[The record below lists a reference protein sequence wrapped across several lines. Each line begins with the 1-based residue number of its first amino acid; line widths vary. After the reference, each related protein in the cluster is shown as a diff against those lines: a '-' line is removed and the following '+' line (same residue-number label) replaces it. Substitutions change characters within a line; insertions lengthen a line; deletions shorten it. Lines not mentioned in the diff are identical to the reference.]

1 MSANSRSAGGG
12 DRPSIS
18 LRFNKNRRRGN
29 SSQEVSY
36 SSGSSSSG
44 LYGSSPSAGSGYGSA
59 RDNVTSRN
67 TISGFGSGR
76 FNGGGSGQ
84 LHSPA
89 AIPSS
94 APGFMDG
101 SPSPHGSGGGSAVP
115 NGSAVFVSSKT
126 GFLTKRAMSSMDA
139 FANWKERF
147 FVLAEGHLSYYKQ
160 GGGFFNTGKEDIV
173 HLKGELELTP
183 DSIVRKSGIDDKA
196 NCFEVVTPTKKMF
209 AQASTAREME
219 DWVKSIRAHINALK
233 GSPIQPASVGAGGR
247 GSFQD
252 VSPNYLASSGG
263 KGLGG
268 GGLAA
273 AAAAAAVGNAGN
285 AEDYSRPSML
295 EDHELVRGAD
305 KSSDPKDI
313 VIKQLLEENRQLRE
327 QLLLKDQVIHELE
340 MNGGRAV
347 DAPMAV
353 NAFGASGGPN
363 GASKTRQT
371 APQMIL
377 DLRDVKKKQFQLFDA
392 AEVGNWHLIATLL
405 RDNVIDVNGVGIN
418 QTTALHL
425 AARLNHPKAV
435 KELLAHGADH
445 TARTG
450 DSYTALHL
458 AARAG
463 NLQCADELL
472 AAGADANTTDHQG
485 NGAIHFTAEI
495 GNIPL
500 AKLLIARGAR
510 TDAPNASGSLPVHL
524 SPIGHPIRV
533 LLGSGANLAATN
545 PSQPPRDARDGND
558 TQVAHVAFKN
568 KYQKDLAL
576 GPRDFE
582 FVKVLGRGAFAK
594 VYLVRGKGSNR
605 DKWYA
610 LKAYNKQAIVQK
622 NQAQYIH
629 TEKAALQACSDHP
642 YIVTLYFAFQSQD
655 RLFLVMDYCGGGD
668 LLSAL
673 TRKKA
678 FTEPEAAFYIGEIA
692 LALSHLHSKNI
703 VFRDLKPENVVMDLE
718 GHCLLT
724 DFGISK
730 EGIKD
735 HTSAN
740 TFCGSPMYLAPEMLS
755 RSGHG
760 FALDWY
766 SVGAL
771 LFELLTGLPP
781 FYTNDKKQLFH
792 NILRGH
798 LVIPEYLSPNARD
811 LIQRLLHRDPK
822 QRLGS
827 GPTGDREIFDHPFF
841 AGVDWDKMKARKL
854 SPPFRPKVSTDPSG
868 VPDTSNFPQAF
879 TDQEISDIERGFEML
894 DPHAQQIQRP
904 GQPGGTGGTGGKDDK
919 RLFKDFDFTP
929 ELQLDSEAKQFEQLA
944 LQQNSF
950 KNLPAP
956 ALLEQDE
963 YSI

>member
-1 MSANSRSAGGG
+1 MRFSKSA
-12 DRPSIS
+12 
-18 LRFNKNRRRGN
+18 RRRVN
-29 SSQEVSY
+29 SSETT
-36 SSGSSSSG
+36 SSG
-44 LYGSSPSAGSGYGSA
+44 LFSQSPNTSASYM
-59 RDNVTSRN
+59 SRA
-67 TISGFGSGR
+67 TIGNASMGFSNKSTGR
-76 FNGGGSGQ
+76 TDVDTGG
-84 LHSPA
+84 
-89 AIPSS
+89 
-94 APGFMDG
+94 
-101 SPSPHGSGGGSAVP
+101 
-115 NGSAVFVSSKT
+115 FVASKT

-160 GGGFFNTGKEDIV
+160 ASGFFNSNKEDIV

-183 DSIVRKSGIDDKA
+183 ETIVRKSNIDDKA
-196 NCFEVVTPTKKMF
+196 NCFEVVTPNKRMF
-209 AQASTAREME
+209 AQASTAKEME
-219 DWVKSIRAHINALK
+219 DWIKSIRSHVNALK
-233 GSPIQPASVGAGGR
+233 RVQESGGR
-247 GSFQD
+247 GSFNELPP
-252 VSPNYLASSGG
+252 VANYASSQPPASGM
-263 KGLGG
+263 
-268 GGLAA
+268 
-273 AAAAAAVGNAGN
+273 
-285 AEDYSRPSML
+285 EDYSRPSLL
-295 EDHELVRGAD
+295 EDHEIVRSAD
-305 KSSDPKDI
+305 NSTDPKDM

-327 QLLLKDQVIHELE
+327 QLTMKDQIIHELE

-347 DAPMAV
+347 DLPKPGAKGRGAAP
-353 NAFGASGGPN
+353 GG
-363 GASKTRQT
+363 RQ
-371 APQMIL
+371 MML
-377 DLRDVKKKQFQLFDA
+377 DLRDVKQKQIQLFDA

-405 RDNVIDVNGVGIN
+405 RDNVVDVNGVGIN

-425 AARLNHPKAV
+425 SARMNHANCV
-435 KELLAHGADH
+435 KELLARGADH
-445 TARTG
+445 TSRNG
-450 DSYTALHL
+450 DSYTPLHV
-458 AARAG
+458 ACQAG
-463 NLQCADELL
+463 NVRCVEELL
-472 AAGADANTTDHQG
+472 NAGADPNLTDHQG
-485 NGAIHFTAEI
+485 NGAIHMAAEAGSI
-495 GNIPL
+495 SIAKMLL
-500 AKLLIARGAR
+500 ASGAR
-510 TDAPNASGSLPVHL
+510 IDVANASGSLPVHL

-545 PSQPPRDARDGND
+545 PSQPPRPRNENREGND

-582 FVKVLGRGAFAK
+582 FVQVLGRGAFAK

-605 DKWYA
+605 EKWYA

-642 YIVTLYFAFQSQD
+642 YIVTLYYAFQSQD
-655 RLFLVMDYCGGGD
+655 RLFLVMEYCGGGD

-673 TRKKA
+673 TRRKQ
-678 FTEPEAAFYIGEIA
+678 FTESEAAFYIGEIA
-692 LALSHLHSKNI
+692 LALSHLHSKGI
-703 VFRDLKPENVVMDLE
+703 VFRDLKPENVVMDLD

-798 LVIPEYLSPNARD
+798 LVIPDYLGPNARD
-811 LIQRLLHRDPK
+811 LIQGLLHRDPK

-827 GPTGDREIFDHPFF
+827 GPTGDKEIFDHPFF
-841 AGVDWDKMKARKL
+841 STIDWERMKRRELA
-854 SPPFRPKVSTDPSG
+854 PPFRPKIKVDPSG
-868 VPDTSNFPQAF
+868 RPDTSNFPQAF
-879 TDQEISDIERGFEML
+879 TEQEISDIERGFEL
-894 DPHAQQIQRP
+894 FDPDSQQVSRP
-904 GQPGGTGGTGGKDDK
+904 QGGSRDDK
-919 RLFKDFDFTP
+919 RLFQDFDFTP
-929 ELQLDSEAKQFEQLA
+929 ELQLDPEAKQFEKLA
-944 LQQNSF
+944 LGENSF
-950 KNLPAP
+950 KNQPAP
-956 ALLEQDE
+956 PLLERDE
-963 YSI
+963 YSL

>member
-1 MSANSRSAGGG
+1 MSS
-12 DRPSIS
+12 S
-18 LRFNKNRRRGN
+18 LRFKSSRRRGN
-29 SSQEVSY
+29 SQEANYGSTAHNG
-36 SSGSSSSG
+36 SGM
-44 LYGSSPSAGSGYGSA
+44 LGSSPGGGY
-59 RDNVTSRN
+59 SRN
-67 TISGFGSGR
+67 TISAAPGKGFHAG
-76 FNGGGSGQ
+76 FGGSGNN
-84 LHSPA
+84 LSSSGGPHSHSP
-89 AIPSS
+89 SS
-94 APGFMDG
+94 YKEEG
-101 SPSPHGSGGGSAVP
+101 GSGA
-115 NGSAVFVSSKT
+115 FVSSKT

-160 GGGFFNTGKEDIV
+160 GGGFFNSGKEDIA
-173 HLKGELELTP
+173 HLKGELELTS
-183 DSIVRKSGIDDKA
+183 DSIVRKSNIDDKA

-209 AQASTAREME
+209 AQASTAKEME
-219 DWVKSIRAHINALK
+219 DWVKCIRAHINALK
-233 GSPIQPASVGAGGR
+233 RPQGR
-247 GSFQD
+247 GSFHD
-252 VSPNYLASSGG
+252 ASPPFSAAPASGM
-263 KGLGG
+263 
-268 GGLAA
+268 
-273 AAAAAAVGNAGN
+273 
-285 AEDYSRPSML
+285 EDYSRPSML
-295 EDHELVRGAD
+295 EDHEIVRGANM
-305 KSSDPKDI
+305 SSDPKDM

-327 QLLLKDQVIHELE
+327 QLTMKDQIIHELE
-340 MNGGRAV
+340 MNGGRSV
-347 DAPMAV
+347 DAPSAP
-353 NAFGASGGPN
+353 GG
-363 GASKTRQT
+363 GKIRQS

-392 AEVGNWHLIATLL
+392 AEIGNWHLIATLL
-405 RDNVIDVNGVGIN
+405 RDNVVDVNGVGIN

-425 AARLNHPKAV
+425 AAKNNHPNAV
-435 KELLAHGADH
+435 KELLARSAEPS
-445 TARTG
+445 ARNG
-450 DSYTALHL
+450 DSYTPLHL
-458 AARAG
+458 AVQEG
-463 NLQCADELL
+463 NVACVEELL
-472 AAGADANTTDHQG
+472 NAGADPNATDYQG
-485 NGAIHFTAEI
+485 NGAIHMAAEG
-495 GNIPL
+495 GNIAI
-500 AKLLIARGAR
+500 AKLLVAKGAR
-510 TDAPNASGSLPVHL
+510 IDAPNASGSLPVHL

-533 LLGSGANLAATN
+533 LLGSGSNLAATN
-545 PSQPPRDARDGND
+545 PSQPPKPRGEVHENND
-558 TQVAHVAFKN
+558 TQVSHLAFKN

-642 YIVTLYFAFQSQD
+642 YIVTLYYAFQSQD
-655 RLFLVMDYCGGGD
+655 RLFLVMEYCGGGD

-673 TRKKA
+673 TRRKV

-798 LVIPEYLSPNARD
+798 LVIPDHLSPNARD

-827 GPTGDREIFDHPFF
+827 GPTGDREIFTHPFF
-841 AGVDWDKMKARKL
+841 STVDWDKLKRRELA
-854 SPPFRPKVSTDPSG
+854 PPFRPKITTDPTG

-879 TDQEISDIERGFEML
+879 TDQEISDIERGFELM
-894 DPHAQQIQRP
+894 DPNAQQIQRP
-904 GQPGGTGGTGGKDDK
+904 GNSQKDDR

-956 ALLEQDE
+956 ALLEADE

>member
-1 MSANSRSAGGG
+1 MAARGLGASGGSSSGGG
-12 DRPSIS
+12 DRQSIS
-18 LRFNKNRRRGN
+18 MRFNKARRRGN
-29 SSQEVSY
+29 SQEVTY
-36 SSGSSSSG
+36 SSG
-44 LYGSSPSAGSGYGSA
+44 LNASPQQGGFSAGYG
-59 RDNVTSRN
+59 NGGGVTSRN

-76 FNGGGSGQ
+76 ALGASGSSGA

-89 AIPSS
+89 TGSTASS
-94 APGFMDG
+94 SFNTTGGKDDA
-101 SPSPHGSGGGSAVP
+101 SPA
-115 NGSAVFVSSKT
+115 FVSSKT

-173 HLKGELELTP
+173 HLKGELELTA
-183 DSIVRKSGIDDKA
+183 DSIVRKSTIDDKA

-233 GSPIQPASVGAGGR
+233 RAGPASAGAPNSAPQQQR

-252 VSPNYLASSGG
+252 VSPVSYLASSGG
-263 KGLGG
+263 KGLNP
-268 GGLAA
+268 A
-273 AAAAAAVGNAGN
+273 NAPN
-285 AEDYSRPSML
+285 NEDYSRPSLL
-295 EDHELVRGAD
+295 EDHEIVRGAD
-305 KSSDPKDI
+305 KSSDPKDV

-327 QLLLKDQVIHELE
+327 QLAVKDQIIHELE
-340 MNGGRAV
+340 MGGAAARAISMN
-347 DAPMAV
+347 APPDV
-353 NAFGASGGPN
+353 PTGG
-363 GASKTRQT
+363 KTRSA

-425 AARLNHPKAV
+425 AARLNHPRAV
-435 KELLAHGADH
+435 RELLAHGADP

-463 NLQCADELL
+463 NVECCEELL
-472 AAGADANTTDHQG
+472 LNGNADANTTDHQG
-485 NGAIHFTAEI
+485 NGAIHFCAEI

-500 AKLLIARGAR
+500 AKLLISRGAR
-510 TDAPNASGSLPVHL
+510 IDAPNASGSLPVHL

-545 PSQPPRDARDGND
+545 PSQPPPSAVNRSDNREVND

-605 DKWYA
+605 DKWFA

-798 LVIPEYLSPNARD
+798 LVIPEYLSPPARD

-827 GPTGDREIFDHPFF
+827 GPRGDREIFDHPFF
-841 AGVDWDKMKARKL
+841 AGIDWEKMKARQL
-854 SPPFRPKVSTDPSG
+854 PPPFRPKVATDPTG

-879 TDQEISDIERGFEML
+879 TDQEISDIERGFEMM
-894 DPHAQQIQRP
+894 DPNSAQVQRP
-904 GQPGGTGGTGGKDDK
+904 TYGNHATGPGATGGSGGKDDK

-929 ELQLDSEAKQFEQLA
+929 ELQLDNEAKQFEQLA

-956 ALLEQDE
+956 ALLESDE

>member
-1 MSANSRSAGGG
+1 MSSSGSMRSPGQGGA
-12 DRPSIS
+12 IS
-18 LRFNKNRRRGN
+18 KRFNKARRRGN
-29 SSQEVSY
+29 SQGEAL
-36 SSGSSSSG
+36 SSGS
-44 LYGSSPSAGSGYGSA
+44 GSA
-59 RDNVTSRN
+59 FGGMSPVGSFGNSGRN
-67 TISGFGSGR
+67 TISFGKTALS
-76 FNGGGSGQ
+76 S
-84 LHSPA
+84 SPA
-89 AIPSS
+89 TT
-94 APGFMDG
+94 PGQHMNSIKDDA
-101 SPSPHGSGGGSAVP
+101 SG
-115 NGSAVFVSSKT
+115 FVSSKT

-183 DSIVRKSGIDDKA
+183 DTIVRKSNIDDKA

-209 AQASTAREME
+209 CQASTAREME
-219 DWVKSIRAHINALK
+219 DWVKSVRAHINALK
-233 GSPIQPASVGAGGR
+233 KSQMR
-247 GSFQD
+247 GSFHD
-252 VSPNYLASSGG
+252 AAPVNLGASGG
-263 KGLGG
+263 PG
-268 GGLAA
+268 
-273 AAAAAAVGNAGN
+273 VMAGMG
-285 AEDYSRPSML
+285 ALLQGSSMETDYSRPSML
-295 EDHELVRGAD
+295 EDHEIVRGAD

-313 VIKQLLEENRQLRE
+313 VIKQLLEENRSLRE
-327 QLLLKDQVIHELE
+327 QLTMKDQVIHELE
-340 MNGGRAV
+340 TNGGRSLEAPAV
-347 DAPMAV
+347 
-353 NAFGASGGPN
+353 GAGKLRS
-363 GASKTRQT
+363 T

-405 RDNVIDVNGVGIN
+405 RDNVVDVNGVGIN
-418 QTTALHL
+418 QTSALHL
-425 AARLNHPKAV
+425 AARNNHPNAV
-435 KELLAHGADH
+435 KELLARGADPS
-445 TARTG
+445 ARTG
-450 DSYTALHL
+450 DSYTALHI
-458 AARAG
+458 AVQAG
-463 NLQCADELL
+463 NVECVKELL
-472 AAGADANTTDHQG
+472 DAGADPNVTDYQG
-485 NGAIHFTAEI
+485 NAAIHMAAES
-495 GNIPL
+495 GDIPI
-500 AKLLIARGAR
+500 AKLLVARGAR
-510 TDAPNASGSLPVHL
+510 IDAPNASGSLPVHL

-533 LLGSGANLAATN
+533 LLGSGSNLAATN
-545 PSQPPRDARDGND
+545 PSQPPKPRNEMAAREGNA
-558 TQVAHVAFKN
+558 TQVSHLAFKN
-568 KYQKDLAL
+568 KYQQDLAL

-642 YIVTLYFAFQSQD
+642 YIVTLYYAFQSQD
-655 RLFLVMDYCGGGD
+655 RLFLVMEYCGGGD

-673 TRKKA
+673 TRRKA
-678 FTEPEAAFYIGEIA
+678 FTESEAAFYIGEIA

-703 VFRDLKPENVVMDLE
+703 VFRDLKPENVVMDLD

-841 AGVDWDKMKARKL
+841 AGVNWEKLKAREL
-854 SPPFRPKVSTDPSG
+854 SPPFQPKIKKDPSG

-879 TDQEISDIERGFEML
+879 TDQEISEMERGFDLM
-894 DPHAQQIQRP
+894 DPNAAQVQRP
-904 GQPGGTGGTGGKDDK
+904 NPNGHKDDK

-929 ELQLDSEAKQFEQLA
+929 ELQLDNEAKQFEQLA

-950 KNLPAP
+950 KNLPPP
-956 ALLEQDE
+956 ALLETDE